1 MRSNSVSVEDVK
13 DFPSRKAFGFSQS
26 FENDRNHVRAL
37 ALMGYRC
44 QFFINLQSLAE
55 QLSYS
60 YLRFVADISDDRT
73 LVRTVQPSEPFL
85 SWLALSKV
93 GSSEVRLSIAK
104 ALLRHT
110 QSGFIDTGD
119 IGELVGSIILL
130 FAFDKAHGQS
140 RPRLIAV
147 SDFFK
152 SLFSDYAYKA
162 LNRECK
168 KKSGIREIWNGP
180 VFFSHFARTQSKDR
194 RVTVDILRRAAYA
207 RNAALIAPSAFKG
220 CDLIIPI
227 LLNSPRRMS
236 YVLIQVKND
245 KSLTETDKKNEKSLT
260 TLSPHEKLNDP
271 KCPFIGIC
279 MSLQGKPPSSK
290 FLSKSAVK
298 VVTKDL
304 PKKLVASGVRGA
316 VYPALGEGTMADK
329 MIMEKL
335 QTLLGCTDHINVVGE
350 SQYLQGLYPI
360 DDESL

>member
-13 DFPSRKAFGFSQS
+13 DFLSRKAFGFSQS

-60 YLRFVADISDDRT
+60 YLRFVADINDDRT
-73 LVRTVQPSEPFL
+73 LVRTVQPSELFL
-85 SWLALSKV
+85 SWLAPSKM

-104 ALLRHT
+104 ALLHHT
-110 QSGFIDTGD
+110 QSGIIDTGD

-140 RPRLIAV
+140 RPRPIAV
-147 SDFFK
+147 SDLSK

-162 LNRECK
+162 LDRECK

-194 RVTVDILRRAAYA
+194 RVTVDILRRAYA

-260 TLSPHEKLNDP
+260 TLSPHEKLDDP
-271 KCPFIGIC
+271 KSPFIGIC